1 MRVLLFFADQNRPTG
16 RCGQPLAPALPPPPL
31 AKFRG
36 RPAWRLLGSFS
47 VFLLLIGTSCE
58 PGTPAKTA
66 HQAPPTAKP
75 SVQAQP
81 SSLPPPPAPTPAANP
96 SKTAVAV
103 AATDTDTLAKAGR
116 RDSAAGAA
124 LAQAAAV
131 PAKPKAAAKPKGP
144 VVRDTIGNALAARL
158 LGGPF
163 DVTILR
169 YRRDPATPLMLKL
182 VPRTTLMVGV
192 NSSESRLYRLFAGA
206 PVPPAMLARPLALD
220 RLAFEPGQ
228 AVLGAE
234 AAQQLGN
241 LAALLRTFP
250 KVSLRLGGHSA
261 TTEPLFWKLGNA
273 RGRACLA
280 ELLKQGIAPAR
291 LHTEWLAPEP
301 KDPHPQGLSVRV
313 LTR

>member
-1 MRVLLFFADQNRPTG
+1 MRVLLFLSDQNRPTG
-16 RCGQPLAPALPPPPL
+16 HCGQPLASALPPPPL
-31 AKFRG
+31 AKSRG
-36 RPAWRLLGSFS
+36 HHAWRLLSSSSS

-66 HQAPPTAKP
+66 HQAPPIAKP

-81 SSLPPPPAPTPAANP
+81 PSLPPPPAPTPAANP
-96 SKTAVAV
+96 SKTAGAV
-103 AATDTDTLAKAGR
+103 AATDTLAKAGR
-116 RDSAAGAA
+116 RDSATGAT
-124 LAQAAAV
+124 LARAAAV

-250 KVSLRLGGHSA
+250 KVSLRLSGHSA

-291 LHTEWLAPEP
+291 LHTEWLAPQP

-313 LTR
+313 ITR